1 MSAAWQLLATLLGV
15 TLLFGC
21 AQANGALAGAARQAV
36 RLCRGRAPLLP
47 PLFFLLAA
55 VTAMVGPGA
64 ILSTALIAPLAMS
77 TGARAG
83 VPVFL
88 TALMVGNGANAGNLS
103 PFSTVGVIVSGLM
116 TRSGLPG
123 HELRVWFFHAA
134 AHAAVA
140 ALGYLLFGGL
150 SLARQRRA
158 AAPEP
163 APRLEPRHLATLA
176 VTGAWIAGVT
186 LLRWPLGWSAM
197 ALAAVLL
204 AARAADWRT
213 TLRQVPWKVIALVTG
228 ISTLAGWVEQ
238 AGGLV
243 WFQDLLARL
252 ASPATVHALVAFLMG
267 VISAYSST
275 SGVVLPAFL
284 PMAPGVAA
292 RLPGVDPLALAISV
306 NIGAALVDV
315 SPLST
320 LGALCIAAAPPGS
333 DRARLFRQLLWWGL
347 AMSVAGA
354 GFCYLASPLFA
365 EGG

>member
-1 MSAAWQLLATLLGV
+1 MNGAWQLLVTLVGV

-21 AQANGALAGAARQAV
+21 AQANGSLAGAARQAV
-36 RLCRGRAPLLP
+36 RLCRGRAPRLP

-55 VTAMVGPGA
+55 ATAMVGPGA

-123 HELRVWFFHAA
+123 HELRVWLFHAA

-140 ALGYLLFGGL
+140 AVAYFLFGGL
-150 SLARQRRA
+150 SLARQRSA
-158 AAPEP
+158 APPEP
-163 APRLEPRHLATLA
+163 APRLEPRHVATLA
-176 VTGAWIAGVT
+176 VTGAWIAGVV
-186 LLRWPLGWSAM
+186 LGRWPLGWSAM
-197 ALAAVLL
+197 ALAGVLL
-204 AARAADWRT
+204 AARAADWKT
-213 TLRQVPWKVIALVTG
+213 TLRHVPWKVIGLVTG

-252 ASPATVHALVAFLMG
+252 ATPATVHAVVAFLMG

-284 PMAPGVAA
+284 PLAPGLAA

-347 AMSVAGA
+347 AMSAAGA
-354 GFCYLASPLFA
+354 AFCYVASPLFA
-365 EGG
+365 KGA